1 MFFHLHSKW
10 WMDLVSVGGLQ
21 GECYKTTNYYHQK
34 NIEAHFKV
42 VEADS

>member
-10 WMDLVSVGGLQ
+10 WMVSVGGLQ
-21 GECYKTTNYYHQK
+21 GECYKTTNYYRQK